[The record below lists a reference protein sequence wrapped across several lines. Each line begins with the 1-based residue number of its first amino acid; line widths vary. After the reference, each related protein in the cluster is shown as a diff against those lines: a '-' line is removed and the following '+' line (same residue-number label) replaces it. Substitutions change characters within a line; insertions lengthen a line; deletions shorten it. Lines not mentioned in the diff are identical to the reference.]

1 MYLDYSKIKSG
12 QMEQPVLRLRTLAGK
27 ELGSI
32 PWAHGLSFEINYSE
46 LSTVEFDVPKMTDGR
61 LNPVYEKLTGYKV
74 LYTDDLG
81 IYILTRPSI
90 EGDGVSESKH
100 ITGYSL
106 EQLFEKKNL
115 FLSEGTYNFW
125 NPVDGADTILGR
137 IIELDSTWSVGYVAP
152 RLIGCYRT
160 FDEYDSDALSFC
172 YGDAMEK
179 YRCAI
184 VFDVYQKTIS
194 AYDAD
199 ESRGKLPIYLSYSNL
214 VESVGAE
221 ELTDDVVTKLHVYG
235 ADELSIRDVN
245 PLGTDYIVDLSWF
258 LSNGDLD
265 IRVDGSTELL
275 SDRVREWMTEVR
287 GRQQYYTGLV
297 AARASRSAQ
306 KLAEEVNLG
315 TLNGELETLTV
326 QQSVI
331 IQAMALETTESGKQS
346 QQEQLD
352 SINAQITAKKQEI
365 ADKEAEI
372 AALESEMA
380 DYLSDIQAVNKEL
393 GLSQYFTQDEQ
404 KVLNHYLVEGDMTE
418 ETFVATDIGEAAS
431 GTVSQISGAVSISG
445 ASIIRVDMPNGDM
458 YIISGGAI
466 SIPSAGL
473 EADIVQATFETKDG
487 DGTYILSAYFGTTAF
502 GEQEFP
508 SGMLTMSGPY
518 SELTSDISERTEDE
532 VTEWAGT
539 LISFKAGQSSAFFT
553 VNVSEY
559 QKYSV
564 AQELYDFGEE
574 CLGEMAWPVYE
585 FSLDSANF
593 LFQKEFEPFKDCLEL
608 GKSIRL
614 DMGGGEILE
623 PNIIGVSI
631 NFEDQSSF
639 SLTFSNQF
647 QRKNG
652 VDTWKNVISSTASS
666 SRSFDASKY
675 LYNLVANQS
684 SQVSQFMEG
693 QLNAAVNTILGAA
706 NQSVRIDGAGIH
718 VGGDS
723 SRQIRIVDSMIAMTD
738 DNWQTSKL
746 ALGLFADEETGTH
759 WGINTELIAGKLI
772 IGNNLVLE
780 NVNDEGVMQ
789 FKVDATGAW
798 LNNATFVLQKDGGGK
813 MMLDPEYGLVAGTSN
828 LFQTNGTT
836 VLPSFIDEDGELIL
850 DEHGMPEDANFFLDL
865 RDGSAYFR
873 GNVYAEDGVF
883 NGTVYAT
890 DGEFT
895 GTIHATDGEFS
906 GTIKASTLDG
916 TLAGGENGGA
926 LKGISLDIGDG
937 NFTVDGSGNVVM
949 AGSINLSNGSITW
962 GSNGPVKYQFS
973 SSING
978 PWHDTML
985 SSDKYRRDSLD
996 GGVTWGTPYQ
1006 FVGEDGR
1013 PGSNGSDA
1021 NVTFTNIRNALHQ
1034 AEGTYRT
1041 FITADSAGAPTIYGA
1056 RIYGAEIYAGG
1067 VNDEG
1072 GQIIGLTDTGID
1084 IFNGSGRK
1092 VLTIH
1097 SDGSGA
1103 ELLTGFNYLTINA
1116 PSIMLPT
1123 GSTTYFYG
1131 YADFTNAQDVRGL
1144 YLRFS

>member
-1 MYLDYSKIKSG
+1 
-12 QMEQPVLRLRTLAGK
+12 
-27 ELGSI
+27 
-32 PWAHGLSFEINYSE
+32 
-46 LSTVEFDVPKMTDGR
+46 
-61 LNPVYEKLTGYKV
+61 
-74 LYTDDLG
+74 
-81 IYILTRPSI
+81 
-90 EGDGVSESKH
+90 
-100 ITGYSL
+100 
-106 EQLFEKKNL
+106 
-115 FLSEGTYNFW
+115 
-125 NPVDGADTILGR
+125 
-137 IIELDSTWSVGYVAP
+137 
-152 RLIGCYRT
+152 
-160 FDEYDSDALSFC
+160 
-172 YGDAMEK
+172 MEK

-214 VESVGAE
+214 VESVGVE

-297 AARASRSAQ
+297 AARASRSAR

-372 AALESEMA
+372 AALEGEMA

-393 GLSQYFTQDEQ
+393 GISQYFTQDEQ

-431 GTVSQISGAVSISG
+431 GMAAQVSGEVSVSG
-445 ASIIRVDMPNGDM
+445 ASITRVDMPKGDM
-458 YIISGGAI
+458 YIVSGGVA
-466 SIPSAGL
+466 SFLMGAL
-473 EADIVQATFETKDG
+473 ELVRADIVQATIETRDE
-487 DGTYILSAYFGTTAF
+487 DGTYILSAYLGTATF
-502 GEQEFP
+502 VGDEFQ

-532 VTEWAGT
+532 VTEWTGT

-574 CLGEMAWPVYE
+574 YLGDMAWPVYE

-593 LFQKEFEPFKDCLEL
+593 LFQKEFEPFKDRLEL

-631 NFEDQSSF
+631 NFEDPSSF

-647 QRKNG
+647 RRKNG
-652 VDTWKNVISSTASS
+652 VDTWKSVISSTASS

-916 TLAGGENGGA
+916 TLVGGENGGA

-949 AGSINLSNGSITW
+949 AGSINLSGGTITW

-985 SSDKYRRDSLD
+985 STDKYRRDSLD

-1034 AEGTYRT
+1034 AEGTYKT

-1084 IFNGSGRK
+1084 IYNGRGSK

-1097 SDGSGA
+1097 AEGSGA
-1103 ELLTGFNYLTINA
+1103 EILSGFNYLTINT
-1116 PSIMLPT
+1116 PYLTIPT
-1123 GSTTYFYG
+1123 GSTTYFQG
-1131 YADFTNAQDVRGL
+1131 YVDFTNAQDVRGL